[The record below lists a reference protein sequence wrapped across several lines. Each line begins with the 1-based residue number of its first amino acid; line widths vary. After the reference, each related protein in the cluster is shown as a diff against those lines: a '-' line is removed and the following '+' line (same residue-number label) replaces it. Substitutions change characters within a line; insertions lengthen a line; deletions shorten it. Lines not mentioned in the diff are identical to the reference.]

1 MRSRSRSRE
10 RSDPTLARCFL
21 RAVWHARF
29 RLYSSPRLCGR
40 FSVHPQARRTAN
52 NHRQQ
57 WTRNGVHVDN
67 VETKFDLAMRSNKWE
82 GEDEEEDVKV
92 MRFSHRS
99 CYARTLPHES
109 ACCSANLTYNEHMFS
124 ILCFS
129 SITEFFLK
137 KAREE
142 AERKAKEKEDALTP
156 EERRADLLRRQR
168 LQEEADLRLAMETF
182 GVTEVSQNESL
193 DIMVPDTKEEFERYG
208 TALSQKIN
216 QFNKHAEFPQFAEE
230 LIKSIAL
237 NLSSNYL
244 KKVKTIVDN
253 LLIEKQKMEKGDKAK
268 KNKGKG
274 KAKLKIEGDNT
285 LLSEYGDYVYDEY
298 DDFM

>member
-1 MRSRSRSRE
+1 MDE
-10 RSDPTLARCFL
+10 EWD
-21 RAVWHARF
+21 
-29 RLYSSPRLCGR
+29 
-40 FSVHPQARRTAN
+40 
-52 NHRQQ
+52 
-57 WTRNGVHVDN
+57 VDN

-82 GEDEEEDVKV
+82 GEDEEEEVKDSWEDVEEEKKDV
-92 MRFSHRS
+92 EKPAEVPKAKPKPKKALAERIEER
-99 CYARTLPHES
+99 E
-109 ACCSANLTYNEHMFS
+109 
-124 ILCFS
+124 
-129 SITEFFLK
+129 K

-142 AERKAKEKEDALTP
+142 AERKAKEKEEALTP
-156 EERRADLLRRQR
+156 EERRAEMLRRQR

-182 GVTEVSQNESL
+182 GVPETPSESL
-193 DIMVPDTKEEFERYG
+193 DTMVPDTKEDFERFG

-216 QFNKHAEFPQFAEE
+216 QFNKHAEFPPFAEE

-244 KKVKTIVDN
+244 KKVKTLVDN
-253 LLIEKQKMEKGDKAK
+253 LLIEKQKMEKGEKAK